1 LKEIELIAAIGR
13 MLMRSK
19 FFFLICAL
27 LSTTLLSASN
37 TVEVTCQKSFYN
49 PEVIHAKLNE
59 PLIIVLTATD
69 VTHGFALDEFKIAK
83 EVSPGNPVRIEF
95 TPDKAGKFEYYC
107 VVRCGKKHLTMRG
120 TLIVE

>member
-1 LKEIELIAAIGR
+1 LKSVKSKLLLFVCVLAA
-13 MLMRSK
+13 
-19 FFFLICAL
+19 
-27 LSTTLLSASN
+27 TTLFSASN
-37 TVEVTCQKSFYN
+37 TVEVTCQKSFYD

-59 PLIIVLTATD
+59 PLTIVVTATD
-69 VTHGFALDEFKIAK
+69 VTHGFAIDEFKIAK
-83 EVSPGNPVRIEF
+83 EVSPGNPVRIQF

>member
-1 LKEIELIAAIGR
+1 MKSFRLR
-13 MLMRSK
+13 
-19 FFFLICAL
+19 L
-27 LSTTLLSASN
+27 LLFVCVLTASTLFSATN
-37 TVEVTCQKSFYN
+37 TVEVTCQKSYYN

-59 PLIIVLTATD
+59 PLTIIVTATD
-69 VTHGFALDEFKIAK
+69 VTHGFAIDEFKIAK

-95 TPDKAGKFEYYC
+95 TPDKAGKFMYYC